1 MELLTNL
8 GSGFAQAF
16 TLTNLLY
23 CFIGVTVGTFVGVLP
38 GIGSMIAISLLL
50 PMTFYLPPDAAL
62 VMLAGIYYGGEYG
75 GSIASIMINLP
86 GSASSAVTTL
96 DGYQMTLK
104 GRSAQ
109 ALFLTAVA
117 SFVGGSIGIVI
128 LAVFSPVL
136 ADISLL
142 FGPADYFSVMV
153 LGLVAATC
161 ITQGSVL
168 KSCGAVVIGIL
179 LGTVGTDVNTG
190 VQRFTFGTFDLY
202 DGISVVIIAMGL
214 FGLPEIVANIGQPR
228 HGPAKTSVRLRDMRP
243 TRLDIRQSTGP
254 VARGGLL
261 GSLLGALPATG
272 PTIASF
278 LAYALEKRVSRHPER
293 FGTGIVEGVTGPE
306 AANNAAAQTAF
317 IPTLTLGIPG
327 SATMALI
334 LGALMIH
341 GIPPGPR
348 LMTEHADLFWALV
361 ASFWIG
367 NVLLLVL
374 NIPLVGVWIKLLSI
388 PYRFLFPAV
397 VCLTCVGVYSLK
409 LSSFDVFLVLGICGL
424 GYAMRLLR
432 IDAAP
437 LLMGL
442 ILGPM
447 MEEYFRRA
455 VLLSM
460 GDLTVFLT
468 EPISAG
474 IIVTTVALLAWSA
487 IKGGQIAK
495 KLEHGG

>member
-1 MELLTNL
+1 MDVLANL
-8 GSGFAQAF
+8 ASGFAQAL
-16 TLTNLLY
+16 TLTNLFY

-50 PMTFYLPPDAAL
+50 PMTFYLPADAAL

-109 ALFLTAVA
+109 ALFLTAIA
-117 SFVGGSIGIVI
+117 SFIGGSIGIVI
-128 LAVFSPVL
+128 LSVFSPLL
-136 ADISLL
+136 AGLSLR

-153 LGLVAATC
+153 LGLIAATC

-168 KSCGAVVIGIL
+168 KSCGAVVVGVL

-190 VQRFTFGTFDLY
+190 VQRFTFGSFDLY

-214 FGLPEIVANIGQPR
+214 FGLPEIIANIGGLR
-228 HGPAKTSVRLRDMRP
+228 HGPAKTSVRIRDMRP
-243 TRLDIRQSTGP
+243 TPEDVRQSAGP

-261 GSLLGALPATG
+261 GSMLGALPATG
-272 PTIASF
+272 PTIAAF
-278 LAYALEKRVSRHPER
+278 LAYALEKRISRHPER

-348 LMTEHADLFWALV
+348 LMTEHADLFWALI

-367 NVLLLVL
+367 NLLLLML
-374 NIPLVGVWIKLLSI
+374 NIPLVGVWIRLLSI

-409 LSSFDVFLVLGICGL
+409 LSSFDVLIVLGVCGL
-424 GYAMRLLR
+424 GYAMRLLQ

-474 IIVTTVALLAWSA
+474 VILITAALVIWSA
-487 IKGGQIAK
+487 TKGRQSSK
-495 KLEHGG
+495 KSVYKE

>member
-1 MELLTNL
+1 MEVLSNL
-8 GSGFAQAF
+8 ASGFSQAL

-50 PMTFYLPPDAAL
+50 PMTFYLPADAAL

-109 ALFLTAVA
+109 ALFLTAIA
-117 SFVGGSIGIVI
+117 SFIGGSIGIMFLVI
-128 LAVFSPVL
+128 FSPML
-136 ADISLL
+136 AELSLR
-142 FGPADYFSVMV
+142 FGPADYFAIMV
-153 LGLVAATC
+153 LGLIAATC
-161 ITQGSVL
+161 ITQGSVV
-168 KSCGAVVIGIL
+168 KSCGAVVIGVL

-190 VQRFTFGTFDLY
+190 VQRFTFGSFDLF

-214 FGLPEIVANIGQPR
+214 FGLPEIIANIGKLQ
-228 HGPAKTSVRLRDMRP
+228 HGPARAPVRLRDMRP
-243 TRLDIRQSTGP
+243 TRADVSQSAGP
-254 VARGGLL
+254 VVRGGLL

-272 PTIASF
+272 PTIAAF
-278 LAYALEKRVSRHPER
+278 LAYAMEKRVSRHPER
-293 FGTGIVEGVTGPE
+293 FGTGIVEGVTGSE
-306 AANNAAAQTAF
+306 SANNAAAQTAF

-341 GIPPGPR
+341 GVPPGPR

-367 NVLLLVL
+367 NLLLLVL

-409 LSSFDVFLVLGICGL
+409 LSGFDVFMVLGICGL

-432 IDAAP
+432 VDAAP

-455 VLLSM
+455 VLISM

-468 EPISAG
+468 EPISG
-474 IIVTTVALLAWSA
+474 GVILTTVALLLWSLLRTKRRTA
-487 IKGGQIAK
+487 PADQG
-495 KLEHGG
+495 E

>member
-1 MELLTNL
+1 MELLENL
-8 GSGFAQAF
+8 GSGFAQAL
-16 TLTNLLY
+16 TLTNLFY
-23 CFIGVTVGTFVGVLP
+23 CFIGVTIGTFVGVLP

-50 PMTFYLPPDAAL
+50 PLTFYLPPDAAL
-62 VMLAGIYYGGEYG
+62 VILAGIYYGGEYG

-86 GSASSAVTTL
+86 GSASAAVTTL
-96 DGYQMTLK
+96 DGYQMTRN

-109 ALFLTAVA
+109 ALFLTAIA
-117 SFVGGSIGIVI
+117 SFVGGSIGII
-128 LAVFSPVL
+128 LLAVLSPIL
-136 ADISLL
+136 ADISLR
-142 FGPADYFSVMV
+142 FGPADYFSVMA
-153 LGLVAATC
+153 LGLIAATC
-161 ITQGSVL
+161 ITQGSIL
-168 KSCGAVVIGIL
+168 KSCGAVVVGIL

-190 VQRFTFGTFDLY
+190 VQRFTFGNFDLY

-214 FGLPEIVANIGQPR
+214 FGLPEIIACIGQPE
-228 HGPAKTSVRLRDMRP
+228 HGSTNTRVRLRDMRP
-243 TRLDIRQSTGP
+243 TRQEVRDSTGP
-254 VARGGLL
+254 VVRGGLL
-261 GSLLGALPATG
+261 GSILGALPATG
-272 PTIASF
+272 PTIAAF
-278 LAYALEKRVSRHPER
+278 LSYAMEKRVSRYPER

-317 IPTLTLGIPG
+317 VPTLTLGIPG

-367 NVLLLVL
+367 NLLLLVL
-374 NIPLVGVWIKLLSI
+374 NIPLVGIWIRLLNI

-409 LSSFDVFLVLGICGL
+409 LSGFDVFLVLGICAL

-455 VLLSM
+455 LLLSM

-474 IIVTTVALLAWSA
+474 VILSTVVLLLWSA
-487 IKGGQIAK
+487 VKGRQLAAK
-495 KLEHGG
+495 L